1 MGLLAGVPSGRPLP
15 PWQRPQWCLGVG
27 LTVGELALSLAAP
40 RCFPGDKPPPVRVAY
55 PMLPPCHHYSATMSG
70 VQARVCA
77 HMAADFFVR
86 VAAGAQGFAV
96 AEEEN
101 WARGPRAVQLLRTV
115 HPLFERCCPGT
126 PEPPGLRIAV
136 AFAQCSEQNP
146 AYVTIRDRQDLSIVV
161 HGQRV
166 LHVHK
171 PAHDGDHWTMV
182 LAEMFTDIERI
193 WADPAEA
200 APDPAAPHSDSDTDS
215 DSDDDSTSSASRR
228 QALALRQSTMERN
241 RLRLTKVDVTVSD
254 SILDYNPRGFPGR
267 LVAVV
272 GSVRVQC
279 LVVMLSEE
287 LRTEVSASGV
297 SFFLDSGHFRK
308 DLADYDA
315 LEGEQSL
322 FAKAALLHPPD
333 GAPLC
338 PLEGVRTT
346 LPLLGFVR
354 VAATGRPFTV
364 VVTTITPFVDYVP
377 HLRGRG
383 GRQRRRRRADE
394 ELQLQAEDDTQ
405 KPKPCV
411 VELGQIDLR
420 CKFCGDS
427 YTLFW
432 DTISHLL
439 AGDESAL
446 RERPLL
452 ELYAELGVVPP
463 PPPLPPPPQ
472 AAADA
477 GAEALRRFAAA
488 TERAVQ
494 AALHS
499 ELSQEEGGAPAFSA
513 PPAAWHGVGPVVHEE
528 HYGEH
533 AGTGGPQVDDVP
545 DPGLG
550 QEESTDLGL
559 SAPFSRGSSSSPS
572 ARASAHSPPQAAGR
586 GQDHEC
592 GAAAAAA
599 PDQTGSS
606 MQHRHADP
614 SMQSVSMASVGIA
627 SMGMVSALDAPSARD
642 APTMGRVGSF
652 QSLRSYPAGDGEGR
666 DPEWLSQHVVV
677 HPAPAPAA
685 VLVCPATP
693 AAPGGEEQES
703 MQPVRLDDEPA
714 PMPPPPPPAAP
725 APQPQQPLPSERS
738 SEYDILWGGPRR
750 EQTTARVLV
759 RGPLSRYVLDDY
771 LTAESGGKGDIESEA
786 ALPRGFPTPTF
797 ELTVRES
804 SLSLAL
810 FGGKDFAVH
819 LSTAAVA
826 SRLRKYENDRRELG
840 DAAPKPKVYSSTR
853 LSAQQLA
860 LAADGVWL
868 TYDTFNSHG
877 HLWRLHCG
885 AHDLRVYDRI
895 RTSSRHMLLMPLC
908 DVAQDADMVNF
919 LFHAVAPAGA
929 AQPEH
934 RLSISLAPLRVN
946 LDQDAVDLVRS
957 FFSSPAAAAASPP
970 SSVGSPSGPTPVP
983 PPPAAAPAADRGC
996 GEDAPAAPPAAF
1008 IVSGPNSAVITGG
1021 APAGAAEDRIY
1032 FQHVKV
1038 SRLSVKVD
1046 YAPKGVHVPDFL
1058 EGQSQL
1064 ADLLWLIPVED
1075 MNVELHPAEVGGCW
1089 SDALAGRLLE
1099 LWWQHVRLQDLISGV
1114 PVLRSVARVGDGA
1127 LNVFLQP
1134 CRDISVGRNPLQ
1146 SVPHTLFDLA
1156 RRMVVETFHLTEQA
1170 ARIGSGIAD
1179 IGVQVLRPARAVPAL
1194 EAAFTAPSCYHA
1206 LAATSVLRPS
1216 EGTVRAL
1223 LRCLTL
1229 GVLRPTRG
1237 LCRGWANLA
1246 QGTIATLDPARRA
1259 EFARLFKQRLA
1270 EGEAAGEG
1278 EASQAARPRALT
1290 PPAQMRPAA
1299 PPPLAPR
1306 R

>member
-599 PDQTGSS
+599 P
-606 MQHRHADP
+606 A
-614 SMQSVSMASVGIA
+614 ASIGDLR
-627 SMGMVSALDAPSARD
+627 SAVRALVPE
-642 APTMGRVGSF
+642 
-652 QSLRSYPAGDGEGR
+652 SLRG
-666 DPEWLSQHVVV
+666 
-677 HPAPAPAA
+677 PAP
-685 VLVCPATP
+685 
-693 AAPGGEEQES
+693 G
-703 MQPVRLDDEPA
+703 
-714 PMPPPPPPAAP
+714 
-725 APQPQQPLPSERS
+725 
-738 SEYDILWGGPRR
+738 
-750 EQTTARVLV
+750 AR
-759 RGPLSRYVLDDY
+759 GS
-771 LTAESGGKGDIESEA
+771 
-786 ALPRGFPTPTF
+786 
-797 ELTVRES
+797 
-804 SLSLAL
+804 
-810 FGGKDFAVH
+810 
-819 LSTAAVA
+819 
-826 SRLRKYENDRRELG
+826 
-840 DAAPKPKVYSSTR
+840 
-853 LSAQQLA
+853 
-860 LAADGVWL
+860 
-868 TYDTFNSHG
+868 
-877 HLWRLHCG
+877 
-885 AHDLRVYDRI
+885 
-895 RTSSRHMLLMPLC
+895 
-908 DVAQDADMVNF
+908 
-919 LFHAVAPAGA
+919 GA
-929 AQPEH
+929 A
-934 RLSISLAPLRVN
+934 
-946 LDQDAVDLVRS
+946 
-957 FFSSPAAAAASPP
+957 PAAAAAAP
-970 SSVGSPSGPTPVP
+970 G
-983 PPPAAAPAADRGC
+983 AAPAAG
-996 GEDAPAAPPAAF
+996 AAPDDSGDEEEGEERSEAEGADGDSDEAYRRKKVAQKKAF
-1008 IVSGPNSAVITGG
+1008 DASYDAGDKEGP
-1021 APAGAAEDRIY
+1021 R
-1032 FQHVKV
+1032 
-1038 SRLSVKVD
+1038 D
-1046 YAPKGVHVPDFL
+1046 YLDEIKQNMEAQRQKT
-1058 EGQSQL
+1058 
-1064 ADLLWLIPVED
+1064 
-1075 MNVELHPAEVGGCW
+1075 
-1089 SDALAGRLLE
+1089 R
-1099 LWWQHVRLQDLISGV
+1099 
-1114 PVLRSVARVGDGA
+1114 
-1127 LNVFLQP
+1127 
-1134 CRDISVGRNPLQ
+1134 
-1146 SVPHTLFDLA
+1146 
-1156 RRMVVETFHLTEQA
+1156 
-1170 ARIGSGIAD
+1170 
-1179 IGVQVLRPARAVPAL
+1179 RAVL
-1194 EAAFTAPSCYHA
+1194 EAAGGSVAERVKLIGHFAGLYVRVVVEGVPCEFIRNFNPTQPLILGGLLPQEDRLGIVYCRLKKHRWFPRLIKSGDPLTMSIGWRRFQTQPILAIEDRNGRNRYLKYTPLHMHCVAAFYGPVTPPNTGIIAFTNAA
-1206 LAATSVLRPS
+1206 LKREVSHFRPS
-1216 EGTVRAL
+1216 ATGYTIEVDQSSRIVKKLKLTGVPARVVRNTAFIKNMFNSALEVSKFEGAQIQTVSGIRGTVKKALNGKAGIFRAGFEDKISRSDIVFLKTWKQIEPYRYYNPVTNLLAREWQPMKSVAELRRERNLAVPWSVDSAYREVRRPERGPNAELKMPRTLEGALPFHKKRLREPEHRDGVSKLEAAVRGEGHRIMEPKELKRQHLEQQL
-1223 LRCLTL
+1223 LRLDQDRKNRDRKFGRVKQKKFIQKRKEADARSKERLKTL
-1229 GVLRPTRG
+1229 KK
-1237 LCRGWANLA
+1237 
-1246 QGTIATLDPARRA
+1246 TLSRRA
-1259 EFARLFKQRLA
+1259 DLKSGGKRQR
-1270 EGEAAGEG
+1270 
-1278 EASQAARPRALT
+1278 
-1290 PPAQMRPAA
+1290 
-1299 PPPLAPR
+1299 
-1306 R
+1306 